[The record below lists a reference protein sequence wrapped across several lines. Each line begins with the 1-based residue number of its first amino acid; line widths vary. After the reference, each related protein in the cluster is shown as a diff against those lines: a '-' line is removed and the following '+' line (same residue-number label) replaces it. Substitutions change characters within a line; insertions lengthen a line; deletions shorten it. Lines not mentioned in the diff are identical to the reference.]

1 MNKAQPFNIV
11 IAACA
16 LAVGLLG
23 LGFILKSAAL
33 DVKGMERTVH
43 VKGLAEMEVPAD
55 TVIWPL
61 QFSDADNNLEK
72 LVGRVEEKSDAVVAF
87 LKLHGFSDEE
97 ISLGSQSII
106 DKQAREYGGENQ
118 QLRYIARNNV
128 IVYSNDIEKVQNAL
142 GAVSQ
147 LAKQGIAIVQDNYE
161 TRIQYLFNGLNE
173 IKPNMIQEATEKA
186 REVAMK
192 FAKDSQSKLGKIK
205 TARQG
210 QFSISDRD
218 SNTPQLKKVR
228 VVTSVEYYLSD

>member
-106 DKQAREYGGENQ
+106 GAKSLVNRNIQDHV
-118 QLRYIARNNV
+118 IAFGV
-128 IVYSNDIEKVQNAL
+128 PCKVQ
-142 GAVSQ
+142 GP
-147 LAKQGIAIVQDNYE
+147 I
-161 TRIQYLFNGLNE
+161 
-173 IKPNMIQEATEKA
+173 
-186 REVAMK
+186 
-192 FAKDSQSKLGKIK
+192 
-205 TARQG
+205 
-210 QFSISDRD
+210 
-218 SNTPQLKKVR
+218 NT
-228 VVTSVEYYLSD
+228 